1 MMPDEFDTM
10 AEELKR
16 AAKHEEWV
24 RLHPDEPD
32 PDVYDI
38 TPCIT
43 WDTPEHGEVND
54 DKNS

>member
-1 MMPDEFDTM
+1 MTDEFDTM
-10 AEELKR
+10 TDELTR
-16 AAKHEEWV
+16 AAKHEEWC
-24 RLHPDEPD
+24 RTHPDEPD

-43 WDTPEHGEVND
+43 WDTPEQGKVND